1 MAGSVDEPQILQLIP
16 ATVGLLFDVVDMG
29 IAVAALH
36 EMPAE
41 LTDALV
47 AGDHGQPGTL
57 PRCRAVAP
65 LG

>member
-1 MAGSVDEPQILQLIP
+1 VAAGVTGAVKKAQILQLI
-16 ATVGLLFDVVDMG
+16 AAAVGLLFDVVDMG

-47 AGDHGQPGTL
+47 AGDHG
-57 PRCRAVAP
+57 
-65 LG
+65 

>member
-1 MAGSVDEPQILQLIP
+1 MAGAMHEPQILQLVPP
-16 ATVGLLFDVVDMG
+16 AVGLLFDMVDMG
-29 IAVAALH
+29 VSVATLN

-47 AGDHGQPGTL
+47 AGDDGQPGAL